1 MDRLVPPYIERLVP
15 YQPGKPVEELE
26 REYGVR
32 DAVKLASNENPLGP
46 SPLALEALRGV
57 SASLSRY
64 PDAAAFYLREALSR
78 HHDVPMDEIAVGN
91 GSNEL
96 IDLACRTF
104 AGPGDHAVIGAPSFV
119 CYRLGLLS
127 ANVDFTEVP
136 LRDHVAWDVDA
147 MLAAVRPET
156 RLLFLANPNNPT
168 GAHVGRADLERLLR
182 GLPERV
188 VAVIDEAYVEF
199 ADAPDYASALGMR
212 GLHERTLV
220 LRTFSKAYGL
230 AALRVGYGIGTRA
243 MVDYLDRVR
252 APFNCNS
259 LGQLAARA
267 ALDDTE
273 HVAKYVE
280 INRAQRARVAAELA
294 ALGLRVAPS
303 QANFVLADF
312 GAPGKDVYERLLRV
326 GVIVRPMPPPIGTWL
341 RITVGLPGENDRF
354 LAAVRAL
361 RQGS

>member
-1 MDRLVPPYIERLVP
+1 
-15 YQPGKPVEELE
+15 
-26 REYGVR
+26 
-32 DAVKLASNENPLGP
+32 
-46 SPLALEALRGV
+46 
-57 SASLSRY
+57 
-64 PDAAAFYLREALSR
+64 
-78 HHDVPMDEIAVGN
+78 
-91 GSNEL
+91 
-96 IDLACRTF
+96 
-104 AGPGDHAVIGAPSFV
+104 
-119 CYRLGLLS
+119 
-127 ANVDFTEVP
+127 
-136 LRDHVAWDVDA
+136 
-147 MLAAVRPET
+147 
-156 RLLFLANPNNPT
+156 
-168 GAHVGRADLERLLR
+168 
-182 GLPERV
+182 
-188 VAVIDEAYVEF
+188 
-199 ADAPDYASALGMR
+199 
-212 GLHERTLV
+212 
-220 LRTFSKAYGL
+220 
-230 AALRVGYGIGTRA
+230 
-243 MVDYLDRVR
+243 VR